1 MNLCSQNSGSVEDKK
16 VTIQLILE
24 NLESSYMI
32 CIYLYFFA
40 YSDIQSTL
48 YGCSIVPTK
57 IAMMHTQQIDIFY
70 IHDMNCCF
78 F

>member
-16 VTIQLILE
+16 VTIVTKVTIHL
-24 NLESSYMI
+24 
-32 CIYLYFFA
+32 IYLFLL
-40 YSDIQSTL
+40 IQVFKAL
-48 YGCSIVPTK
+48 YMVVLLCIVPTK